1 MVMLMNYYLFAIN
14 LKLAYI
20 ITFIFLFIVPIVIEL
35 LKRKKFLIITY
46 LIIFLLALFLGVFTN
61 VKISSDSVSFSLLI
75 TNHWFNTNNFTIA
88 YFSTFA
94 ILVNLFLLFP
104 FGYIYPSLSKK
115 KVKFYQVLLAGFILA
130 FSIEFLQFVLPIVR
144 YPEVLDVINN
154 TISVILGYLYY
165 LLIKKIKNRGEKA

>member
-1 MVMLMNYYLFAIN
+1 MLMNYYLFAIN

-61 VKISSDSVSFSLLI
+61 VKIGSDSVSFSLLI
-75 TNHWFNTNNFTIA
+75 TNHWFNTSNFTIA

-165 LLIKKIKNRGEKA
+165 LLIKKIKSRGEKA